1 MKRLASVGLAIC
13 LLAAGGCAG
22 DDGDDAQPVFASA
35 VQSGSIGLSGTQS
48 GVQMSGDAIPG
59 ILVTGTGEVRGRPDT
74 LTLSLGVTVTRK
86 TVSEATA
93 DAATAADKVL
103 GALAGSGVA
112 KDDTQTRDYSIYPQ
126 YSPQTSADAPPRITG
141 YTVSNVVGVKIR
153 DLAKAGAVID
163 AAAAAG
169 GDEVIVQ
176 GVAFTLEDSTALLG
190 QARER
195 AWQDA
200 KAKAGELARLAGVP
214 LGAAIQIS
222 ETTSGGSP
230 PTIASGEAA
239 RASTP
244 IEPGLVTTSVVIT
257 VRFALGS

>member
-1 MKRLASVGLAIC
+1 MGLAVC
-13 LLAAGGCAG
+13 MLAASSCAG
-22 DDGDDAQPVFASA
+22 DDDGDALPIFAGGLQSGGVGLSSAQP
-35 VQSGSIGLSGTQS
+35 GTPLA
-48 GVQMSGDAIPG
+48 GDAAPG
-59 ILVTGTGEVRGRPDT
+59 IVVTGMGEVRGRPDT
-74 LTLSLGVTVTRK
+74 LTLSLGVNVTRK
-86 TVSEATA
+86 TVGEATA

-103 GALAGSGVA
+103 AALAASGVA

-126 YSPQTSADAPPRITG
+126 YAPQTSPDGPPRITG
-141 YTVSNVVGVKIR
+141 YTVSNVVVVKIR

-176 GVAFTLEDSTALLG
+176 GVAFTLEDASALVG

-200 KAKAGELARLAGVP
+200 KAKAGDLARLAGVP
-214 LGAAIQIS
+214 LGAAVQIS

-230 PTIASGEAA
+230 PVMASGEAA

-257 VRFALGS
+257 VRFALAG